1 MEDNFDKNLLE
12 ALKIAEKVS
21 SENSMKTGV
30 NTAHAVKADK
40 QPEEKQIN
48 KTVQTNEVKPKT
60 KPKAEQTD
68 AAGDNSKKKTKQHN
82 TPKKLKDPWSL
93 RRKIITIAIIAALIL
108 VVLPVRV
115 LAAFAHKGQTE
126 LAENATSDAI
136 SFNDENVSSLKVTY
150 NGTNYI
156 YNEDV
161 ITILVFGVD
170 SSEDEEDTSTVDTQS
185 EDYIYDRDDDII
197 YTDENGSEYVKY
209 GGNVD
214 MCFLIILNT
223 ETDEMNV
230 ISINRDSMTNVNI
243 CTTEGVVALT
253 DEMQLTLAYSYGD
266 GGTVSCENF
275 TNAVSGLL
283 NNLPINAYIAV
294 DMDGIGDINDAA
306 KGVTLIVQ
314 ETLSADLFENS
325 SVTLEG
331 EQAYDYLEAV
341 TLSSV
346 GDNSRRI
353 SRQNQ
358 YFMAWIDRMVQC
370 YGIDKSVLKDVYNA
384 AQPYIETNLD
394 MYQMIYLAGVI
405 RNMDL
410 TVSDIT
416 EISGEYIRT
425 YYFDEYYLN
434 DESLTEVLLKYFY
447 TEVE

>member
-12 ALKIAEKVS
+12 ALEIAEKVS
-21 SENSMKTGV
+21 SENRMKPGV
-30 NTAHAVKADK
+30 NTAHAVKTDK

-48 KTVQTNEVKPKT
+48 KTVQTNEVKPKA
-60 KPKAEQTD
+60 KQTD
-68 AAGDNSKKKTKQHN
+68 AAGNNSKKKAKQHN

-93 RRKIITIAIIAALIL
+93 RRKIITIAIIAVLIL
-108 VVLPVRV
+108 VVLPVCV
-115 LAAFAHKGQTE
+115 LAAFAHKGKNE

-150 NGTNYI
+150 NGTNYT

-170 SSEDEEDTSTVDTQS
+170 SIEDEEDTSTVDTQS

-230 ISINRDSMTNVNI
+230 ISINRDSMTDVNI

-266 GGTVSCENF
+266 GGKVSCENF

-294 DMDGIGDINDAA
+294 DMDGVGDINDAA

-314 ETLSADLFENS
+314 ETLSAELFEKS

-341 TLSSV
+341 TLSSI
-346 GDNSRRI
+346 GDNARRI
-353 SRQNQ
+353 LRQNQ
-358 YFMAWIDRMVQC
+358 YFGAWISRVVQC
-370 YGIDKSVLKDVYNA
+370 YSIDKSVLKDVYNA
-384 AQPYIETNLD
+384 AKPYIETNLD
-394 MYQMIYLAGVI
+394 MYQIIYLAGAI

-410 TVSDIT
+410 TATEVE
-416 EISGEYIRT
+416 EISGEYTRT
-425 YYFDEYYLN
+425 DYFDEYYL
-434 DESLTEVLLKYFY
+434 DEEALVEMLLKYFY
-447 TEVE
+447 TEAE